1 MPKANDLKKG
11 MIVQVDGKPH
21 IVRRSES
28 KSPSSRGA
36 ATLYKIRLNCL
47 LTRQNIDL
55 SLKGD
60 EFLHEADC
68 QRTEV
73 QYSYKD
79 GDNYIFMSVTDFTQY
94 SLHSDELEWQT
105 QFLVE
110 QQEDII
116 ALLLDG
122 ILIGI
127 ELPQSIKSQI
137 TAPEASTTVAP
148 PKAVDDSREIT
159 CPECQHKFRIRIPK
173 GVPQAVVECPACN
186 SDFGLDFS

>member
-28 KSPSSRGA
+28 KSPSSRGT

-47 LTRQNIDL
+47 LTRQKIDL

-68 QRTEV
+68 QRAEV
-73 QYSYKD
+73 QYSYME
-79 GDNYIFMSVTDFTQY
+79 GDNYIFMNLTDFSQY
-94 SLHSDELEWQT
+94 SLHSKELAWQT

-110 QQEDII
+110 QQEEII

-122 ILIGI
+122 LLIGI
-127 ELPQSIKSQI
+127 ELPQSVTLVIDDTPPAVTGSSATNRTKTATLSTGLEVQIPEYLSIGESIKI
-137 TAPEASTTVAP
+137 NTSTG
-148 PKAVDDSREIT
+148 KFMSR
-159 CPECQHKFRIRIPK
+159 
-173 GVPQAVVECPACN
+173 A
-186 SDFGLDFS
+186 

>member
-47 LTRQNIDL
+47 LTQQKIDL

-60 EFLHEADC
+60 DYLHEADC
-68 QRTEV
+68 QRAEV
-73 QYSYKD
+73 QYSYMD
-79 GDNYIFMSVTDFTQY
+79 GDNYIFMNLTDFSQY
-94 SLHSDELEWQT
+94 SLHSEELEWET
-105 QFLVE
+105 QFLTE
-110 QQEDII
+110 QQEEII

-127 ELPQSIKSQI
+127 ELPQSVTLVIDDTPPAVTGSSATNRTK
-137 TAPEASTTVAP
+137 TAT
-148 PKAVDDSREIT
+148 
-159 CPECQHKFRIRIPK
+159 
-173 GVPQAVVECPACN
+173 
-186 SDFGLDFS
+186 L

>member
-47 LTRQNIDL
+47 LTQQKIDL

-60 EFLHEADC
+60 DYLHEADC
-68 QRTEV
+68 QRAEV
-73 QYSYKD
+73 QYSYMD
-79 GDNYIFMSVTDFTQY
+79 GDNYIFMNLTDFSQY
-94 SLHSDELEWQT
+94 SLHSEELEWQT
-105 QFLVE
+105 QFLTE
-110 QQEDII
+110 QQEEIL

-127 ELPQSIKSQI
+127 ELPQSVTLVIDDTPPAVTGSSATNRTK
-137 TAPEASTTVAP
+137 TATLSTGIEIQVPEYLSTGESVKVNTSTG
-148 PKAVDDSREIT
+148 KFMSR
-159 CPECQHKFRIRIPK
+159 
-173 GVPQAVVECPACN
+173 A
-186 SDFGLDFS
+186 

>member
-47 LTRQNIDL
+47 LTRQKIDL

-60 EFLHEADC
+60 EFLYEADC
-68 QRTEV
+68 KRTEV

-127 ELPQSIKSQI
+127 ELPQSVTLVIDETPPAVSGSSATNRTKTATLSTGFEIQVPEYLSIGDSIKVN
-137 TAPEASTTVAP
+137 TSTG
-148 PKAVDDSREIT
+148 KFMSR
-159 CPECQHKFRIRIPK
+159 
-173 GVPQAVVECPACN
+173 
-186 SDFGLDFS
+186 S